1 MTNTLKGYLLG
12 AIAAA
17 SYGTNP
23 IFAIPLYQ
31 DGMDAN
37 SVLFFRYLVAIPI
50 VAIMMLARGR
60 SFRLQR
66 KEALP
71 TLIFGLL
78 MGISSLSLFI
88 SYNYMGAGIASTLLF
103 IYPILVAVIMAL
115 FFKERAGIITILC
128 ICIAVLGILLLYRTE
143 DGGTLS
149 TLGLILVF
157 VSALSYAVYLV
168 GINQSV
174 LKDTPTLTLT
184 LYVLIV
190 GLLLFTGYSFANTGI
205 RLPNHWYSWL
215 NIFGVALFP
224 TAISFLCTTAAIAHI
239 GSTKTAILG
248 ALEPVAAVLLGII
261 ILGETFTARMALGF
275 LLIIIAVSV
284 IITGNRVSQPLIRM
298 RKLFPKK
305 KTRPIIKPS
314 AEDEKTVTL

>member
-12 AIAAA
+12 IIAAA

-23 IFAIPLYQ
+23 IFAIPLYK

-50 VAIMMLARGR
+50 VVIMMLARGR

-103 IYPILVAVIMAL
+103 IYPILVAIIMAL

-128 ICIAVLGILLLYRTE
+128 ICIAILGILLLYRTE

-205 RLPNHWYSWL
+205 LLPNHWYNWL

-224 TAISFLCTTAAIAHI
+224 TAISFLCTTAATAHI

-248 ALEPVAAVLLGII
+248 ALEPLTAVLLGII
-261 ILGETFTARMALGF
+261 ILDEIFTTRMAIGF
-275 LLIIIAVSV
+275 ILIIVAVTV
-284 IITGNRVSQPLIRM
+284 IMAGNNISQLVIRI

-305 KTRPIIKPS
+305 KK
-314 AEDEKTVTL
+314 